1 TGNQL
6 NHISDYFEGVQK
18 YISYI
23 KSTVDGVLD
32 GLKIVLDGAHGA
44 TYSLAPYLFGDL
56 EATSETIGCKPDG
69 YNINLNVGSTHPEE
83 LAKAVIEH
91 GADLGLAF
99 DGDGD
104 RIIAVDDKGQI
115 VDGDQIMYVLAED
128 MAQNGEL
135 KDNMVV

>member
-1 TGNQL
+1 
-6 NHISDYFEGVQK
+6 
-18 YISYI
+18 
-23 KSTVDGVLD
+23 
-32 GLKIVLDGAHGA
+32 AHGS

-115 VDGDQIMYVLAED
+115 VDSDQIVYVLAEE
-128 MAQNGEL
+128 MSQNGEL
-135 KDNMVV
+135 QANMV